1 MKRIPYLIALSSLY
15 LFPLACQAGTAN
27 VRLYCLSLKFSQSR
41 DNMIPQDILD
51 LTSTGLRDAGLGEL
65 EPPLPFYEPP
75 LPGTEGYYSNILLQ
89 DPYSGLTFGGIAYLS
104 LPPMD
109 DADGNRYPDFFEVSK
124 SVNFTRPYC
133 MMDITGYGTVY
144 PSVAWSRA
152 AGSKNGTCTIAINDN
167 YFGTFRAPFELTEY
181 TGTLT
186 YTPGSPVVS
195 GTVNL
200 SQTGNSSKTITGAI
214 SFTKSTGDP
223 YNSLTNQ
230 PGTWSGV
237 PVVTQSFTNHYF
249 SRDINW
255 PSNYV
260 GLVEF
265 SDGNEWTFEPYANW
279 VLSITDMTDSD
290 GDGIPDFSDDA
301 QVVQPPRPPRLSIA
315 IDSSGV
321 RLTIAG
327 DVGHL
332 HEIQEAA
339 SLTNPNWQPVQSVTL
354 SSDPQTVTLVL
365 PTGPKFWRVVAQ

>member
-1 MKRIPYLIALSSLY
+1 MKRTLYSILLALLCLLPGASH
-15 LFPLACQAGTAN
+15 AGTAS
-27 VRLYCLSLKFSQSR
+27 VRMYCLSLRFSQSR

-51 LTSTGLRDAGLGEL
+51 LTSTGQRDAGLGEL

-75 LPGTEGYYSNILLQ
+75 LPGIEGYYSNILLQ

-104 LPPMD
+104 LPPLD

-124 SVNFTRPYC
+124 PVSFTRPYC
-133 MMDITGYGTVY
+133 MMEITGYGTVY

-152 AGSKNGTCTIAINDN
+152 AGSKNGTCMIAINDG

-195 GTVNL
+195 GTLNL

-214 SFTKSTGDP
+214 SFTRSSGDP

-230 PGTWSGV
+230 PGSWTGA
-237 PVVTQSFTNHYF
+237 PVITQSFTNHYF
-249 SRDINW
+249 CRDINW

-279 VLSITDMTDSD
+279 VLSITDLNDSD

-301 QVVQPPRPPRLSIA
+301 QVVPPPRPPRLSIA
-315 IDSSGV
+315 TGPSGV
-321 RLTIAG
+321 QLSIAG
-327 DVGHL
+327 DVGHP

-339 SLTNPNWQPVQSVTL
+339 SLSNPNWQPVQTVTL
-354 SSDPQTVTLVL
+354 SSDPQTVTLAL
-365 PTGPKFWRVVAQ
+365 PSGSKCWRVVAQ